1 MKKPVP
7 ELPLTG
13 ALALLYRHGHL
24 PIFEVKA
31 KVSSSCQDSVSATAA
46 GPEIQVEP
54 ESVSETEEAAEACRS
69 AVLLG
74 ISDYLST
81 FEGYPWWL
89 NVVMDYVPGV
99 TGEQGRSR
107 ALALHSR
114 LLEPG
119 VPQARIEAMINEL
132 EPGSRLAECI
142 RARLPTESREM
153 NLSTEAS
160 LPR

>member
-7 ELPLTG
+7 RLPVTG
-13 ALALLYRHGHL
+13 ALALLYQSGRL
-24 PIFEVKA
+24 PFF
-31 KVSSSCQDSVSATAA
+31 KVEPPSFDSVRATTAESNKDTDSKAA
-46 GPEIQVEP
+46 S
-54 ESVSETEEAAEACRS
+54 ESDAAAEACRS

-81 FEGYPWWL
+81 FDGYPWWL

-114 LLEPG
+114 LLAPG
-119 VPQARIEAMINEL
+119 VPQASIEAMISEL